1 MTSTIITNLT
11 TFLEDLKS
19 ADLVGISM
27 IPKNIGLRLDFTYG
41 PEVGDVAIELYQ
53 IVHLVLSQ
61 PLNYEETGY
70 CFWVGEVKLQQ
81 LSETASEVLS
91 SLSYPFTNS
100 QHLTTPL
107 IQFYLEGDICLE
119 AICQSYKIFQEF
131 RGE

>member
-1 MTSTIITNLT
+1 MTATIITNLT

-19 ADLVGISM
+19 ADLIGISM

-53 IVHLVLSQ
+53 IVHLVFSQ
-61 PLNYEETGY
+61 PLNYDEMGY

-107 IQFYLEGDICLE
+107 IQFYLEGDIYLE

>member
-1 MTSTIITNLT
+1 MTSVAQQHLAN
-11 TFLEDLKS
+11 FLKDLKT

-53 IVHLVLSQ
+53 IIHLVLSQ
-61 PLNYEETGY
+61 PLNYEETDY

-81 LSETASEVLS
+81 LSETVAEVLS

-100 QHLTTPL
+100 QQLRTPL